1 MSRMWIF
8 YFIRALSGSVT
19 GNLGA
24 FVTSDFSSHS
34 LIPLISI
41 VADVMAAAL
50 YMPIAKALNLFERGH
65 SFLFLSFLALIGH
78 IMCATCHNVE
88 TYAAAQ
94 VRFCAFHLLPA
105 SCFILHLYLSAI

>member
-1 MSRMWIF
+1 MWIF

-65 SFLFLSFLALIGH
+65 SFLFLSFLALVGH

-94 VRFCAFHLLPA
+94 VCASDLLVPR
-105 SCFILHLYLSAI
+105 LSLVFGFFSLSWSQ

>member
-1 MSRMWIF
+1 MWIF

-65 SFLFLSFLALIGH
+65 SL
-78 IMCATCHNVE
+78 CATCHNVE

-94 VRFCAFHLLPA
+94 VCASDLLVPR
-105 SCFILHLYLSAI
+105 LSLVFGFFSLSWSQ